1 VNHSQENL
9 PAIEPNESGDPNV
22 SGEADV
28 LDTVSLGG
36 TSLGGQNDEVDY
48 HPLALDPDDPGIWGW
63 LDRTCERASAWVN
76 PILIKEARQSL
87 KSRQFLITF
96 FLLLLASCLWTILG
110 VVSYSPDVHYVPTGS
125 SLLIGYYL
133 VMAIP
138 MIGMVPLAA
147 HRSLVAEIDDDT
159 FEMLV
164 ITRLSSMRIVMGKLN
179 SAILQML
186 IYFAAIV
193 PCLAFS
199 YLLRGVSLPM
209 IGALIITTFFTA
221 LLVTCFSLMLS
232 TLAFTRT
239 GQTLALLAVLAVLLF
254 TEIMCFA
261 FCVDG
266 LFQSNDEDI
275 YLGLSLYV
283 VVGLSCMVMFIKAAA
298 ARIAPVTENRS
309 SGLRRTMFGQQLVW
323 MATMAIVSMWYE
335 DYEPVNFGSM
345 ILVGYWLVMGALMM
359 AESSEL
365 SPRVQRGL
373 PSTFAGRTLLTWFNP
388 GPATGYVF
396 AVTTGCVGIAALGI
410 FGALESTTKQ
420 PTTNPLVFSCL
431 MAGYLLV
438 YLGITRVI
446 VTPILRRTGSMI
458 AVPLAVLAGV
468 LFVAAITPLILIV
481 ATTGSTPNNYTRL
494 EVIDWVWTLD
504 EAFSYNT
511 SVDASLASLVLFVG
525 FLITLVNLGFLLR
538 VFQYRRVSV
547 PRRVVQ
553 DKNQTV

>member
-1 VNHSQENL
+1 VNRSAGKLQAQEVRDTEDAN
-9 PAIEPNESGDPNV
+9 
-22 SGEADV
+22 V
-28 LDTVSLGG
+28 LDGS
-36 TSLGGQNDEVDY
+36 SLGGQNDEVDY
-48 HPLALDPDDPGIWGW
+48 HPLAIDPVDPGIWGW

-87 KSRQFLITF
+87 KSRQFLVTF
-96 FLLLLASCLWTILG
+96 FLLLIASCLWTVLG

-125 SLLIGYYL
+125 SLLVGYYL

-147 HRSLVAEIDDDT
+147 HRSLVAEIDDET

-232 TLAFTRT
+232 TLAFSRT
-239 GQTLALLAVLAVLLF
+239 GQTLALLVVLAVIF
-254 TEIMCFA
+254 FSEIGCFA

-266 LFQSNDEDI
+266 LFQSDDDDI
-275 YLGLSLYV
+275 YLGLAIYV
-283 VVGLSCMVMFIKAAA
+283 VVGVSCMVMFVKAAA
-298 ARIAPVTENRS
+298 ARIAPVSENRS
-309 SGLRRTMFGQQLVW
+309 SGLRRTMFVQQLVW
-323 MATMAIVSMWYE
+323 MAVMAILSMWYD
-335 DYEPVNFGSM
+335 DYESINFGSM
-345 ILVGYWLVMGALMM
+345 VLAGYWLVMGALMM
-359 AESSEL
+359 AESPEL

-373 PSTFAGRTLLTWFNP
+373 PSTLAGRTLLTWFNP

-396 AVTTGCVGIAALGI
+396 AVTTGCVGIAVLGV
-410 FGALESTTKQ
+410 FGAIEASPQ

-431 MAGYLLV
+431 VAGYLLV
-438 YLGITRVI
+438 YLGITRAI
-446 VTPILRRTGSMI
+446 VLLILRRTGPVM
-458 AVPLAVLAGV
+458 AVPLGTLAAVL
-468 LFVAAITPLILIV
+468 FIAAITPLILIV
-481 ATTGSTPNNYTRL
+481 VTTGSTPNSYTKL
-494 EVIDWVWTLD
+494 EVIDWVWSLD
-504 EAFSYNT
+504 EAFSYN
-511 SVDASLASLVLFVG
+511 SAIDAPLASLVLLVG
-525 FLITLVNLGFLLR
+525 FLITVVNLAFLLS

-547 PRRVVQ
+547 PQRVIQ
-553 DKNQTV
+553 DKNQDD